1 MIHALQR
8 YELTPAKMFRDCAAI
23 CAAIIVG
30 AWFSLVTMEAFRT
43 GEWIPNLY
51 SYPQAFVLAV
61 VFAGYVIGWRYPL
74 LGAAMAILGTA
85 VFFVE
90 GYVNVDM
97 VPPLPAAWLA
107 IPGVLYLLA
116 RAVDKRHD

>member
-8 YELTPAKMFRDCAAI
+8 YELTPAKVFRDCAAI
-23 CAAIIVG
+23 CAAIIVA

-43 GEWIPNLY
+43 DEWIPNQY
-51 SYPQAFVLAV
+51 SYPQAFVLVV
-61 VFAGYVIGWRYPL
+61 VFAGYLIGWLYPL
-74 LGAAMAILGTA
+74 LGATMAILGTA

-90 GYVNVDM
+90 GYMTVEM

-107 IPGVLYLLA
+107 IPGVLYLLGW
-116 RAVDKRHD
+116 AVGRRRN